1 MSTAAITIYDA
12 KTNLSKLIKRAAA
25 GETIYV
31 GSFGKAE
38 AVIAPLPVAPNKNIQ
53 LGAFKGEKDT
63 WYDDA
68 AFFDTDLEI
77 MKMFYGEDFELP
89 V

>member
-38 AVIAPLPVAPNKNIQ
+38 AVIAPLPVITKKKIQ
-53 LGAFKGEKDT
+53 LGAFKGRKNT
-63 WYDDA
+63 WYDDELFNSA
-68 AFFDTDLEI
+68 DEDI
-77 MKMFYGEDFELP
+77 KKMFGPDYGFDS
-89 V
+89 

>member
-1 MSTAAITIYDA
+1 MTIYDA

-38 AVIAPLPVAPNKNIQ
+38 AVIAPLPVAPKKKIQ
-53 LGAFKGEKDT
+53 LGFAKDDKNIWYTDEALFGEDE
-63 WYDDA
+63 
-68 AFFDTDLEI
+68 EI
-77 MKMFYGEDFELP
+77 MNMFYGDHA
-89 V
+89 